1 MSRIQRTRQ
10 AEQDLLAI
18 WEYIAIKDN
27 RPATADEVLRG
38 LDETMSFLADHPLVG
53 QSIHR
58 LRPGLR
64 LYAKGNYIVFYEPL
78 EHGVLVYRILHGAQN
93 WQELI

>member
-18 WEYIAIKDN
+18 WEYIAIKDG
-27 RPATADEVLRG
+27 RPATADGVLRG
-38 LDETMSFLADHPLVG
+38 LDESISFLADNPLVG
-53 QSIHR
+53 QSIDR

-64 LYAKGNYIVFYEPL
+64 LYVRGNYIVFYEPL
-78 EHGVLVYRILHGAQN
+78 ENGVLIYRILHGAQN